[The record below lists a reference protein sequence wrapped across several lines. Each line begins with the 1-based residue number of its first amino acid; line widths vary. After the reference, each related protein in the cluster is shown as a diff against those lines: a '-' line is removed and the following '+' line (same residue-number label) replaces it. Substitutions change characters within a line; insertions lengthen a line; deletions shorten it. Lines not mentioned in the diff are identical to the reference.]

1 MMGPAGYW
9 YTLPQG
15 CQGTSQNPLPQGGDE
30 GRERISEQ
38 PLHEVIPSWYAL
50 RDT

>member
-30 GRERISEQ
+30 GRERFFRAAITRGGDPELVRA
-38 PLHEVIPSWYAL
+38 P
-50 RDT
+50 